1 MLRFAKMVCK
11 EDMKGKLYKECLNIE
26 VKKLLY
32 FFVPCVIFVCKCQLP
47 SLNPKRGVLY
57 GVGWWKQKKYRWI
70 LETLK
75 GCRKKA
81 IKRYRSV
88 GMVESFFQSS
98 IDRLGVVGFYHSV
111 CMLYS
116 AFRRLS
122 RIKTNW
128 RSMIKILCEI
138 RLNVLNLRKCLK
150 SRCEF
155 DFFEHNSMM
164 VF

>member
-1 MLRFAKMVCK
+1 
-11 EDMKGKLYKECLNIE
+11 LNIE

-32 FFVPCVIFVCKCQLP
+32 FFVPCVIFVWKCQLP
-47 SLNPKRGVLY
+47 SLNPKRDVLY

-75 GCRKKA
+75 GCRKNDKKLSLSGWSRA
-81 IKRYRSV
+81 FFKVRSTGWGWWV
-88 GMVESFFQSS
+88 FITAS
-98 IDRLGVVGFYHSV
+98 
-111 CMLYS
+111 MLYA

-122 RIKTNW
+122 RTKSNW

-150 SRCEF
+150 SRCKF
-155 DFFEHNSMM
+155 VFFRT
-164 VF
+164 